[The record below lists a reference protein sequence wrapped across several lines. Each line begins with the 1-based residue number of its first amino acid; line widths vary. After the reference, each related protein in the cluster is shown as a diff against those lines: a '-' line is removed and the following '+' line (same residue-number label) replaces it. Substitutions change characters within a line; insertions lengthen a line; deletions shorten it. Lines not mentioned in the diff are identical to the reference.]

1 MRIEDQIRGF
11 TKTYIDKGKDIDIKL
26 MARLYDGID
35 VYECLHI
42 LQGCNH
48 YAPDL
53 KDYGWKIK
61 ELVNVYFQLR

>member
-1 MRIEDQIRGF
+1 MNANDQIRAF
-11 TKTYIDKGKDIDIKL
+11 VREYIDQGKDIDIKL

-53 KDYGWKIK
+53 KHFGWKIK

>member
-1 MRIEDQIRGF
+1 MRIEDQIRYVARA
-11 TKTYIDKGKDIDIKL
+11 YIEQGKDIDIKL
-26 MARLYDGID
+26 MARLYDEID

-53 KDYGWKIK
+53 RGCGWKIK